1 MEKGRQGARD
11 AILRSVLTVLGEDGL
26 DKVTHRNAAQ
36 KAGVSPGTVSYHFP
50 ARDDLI
56 QAAFSQYVSDY
67 QETLATAIS
76 ETPLRTRDDL
86 VQFLAGTT
94 ALSPD
99 HLTVTAIE
107 YEMALLAHRTPA
119 ISSEVKAWQRT
130 MEPILSDVLE
140 TLGVAR
146 PIEAARLVLSVCRG
160 TEFEVMARGVTVPRE
175 QFAARLNRVLDSLLT
190 PSASM

>member
-86 VQFLAGTT
+86 VQ
-94 ALSPD
+94 
-99 HLTVTAIE
+99 
-107 YEMALLAHRTPA
+107 
-119 ISSEVKAWQRT
+119 
-130 MEPILSDVLE
+130 
-140 TLGVAR
+140 
-146 PIEAARLVLSVCRG
+146 
-160 TEFEVMARGVTVPRE
+160 
-175 QFAARLNRVLDSLLT
+175 
-190 PSASM
+190 